1 MPDVEPVTSA
11 TGEDADMVNPN
22 ASGKKWLPAYSA
34 IRPVVQ
40 HLRSRTSLE
49 IATMIGLNL
58 YLQCGAHRPKAP
70 GVKVTSQRIMIA
82 LVPPF
87 CFP

>member
-1 MPDVEPVTSA
+1 
-11 TGEDADMVNPN
+11 
-22 ASGKKWLPAYSA
+22 
-34 IRPVVQ
+34 
-40 HLRSRTSLE
+40 
-49 IATMIGLNL
+49 MIGLNL